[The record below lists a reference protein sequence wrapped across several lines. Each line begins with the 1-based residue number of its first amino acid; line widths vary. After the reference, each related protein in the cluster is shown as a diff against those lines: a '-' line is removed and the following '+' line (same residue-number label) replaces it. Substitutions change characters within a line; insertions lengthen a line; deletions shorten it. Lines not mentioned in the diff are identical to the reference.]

1 MKSSFRCRISSITFP
16 SAARRM
22 WVGFAALS
30 VFSFLHYAGVK
41 AEDAPKPSALEE
53 FCLLIEPKEGPAV
66 AQPIKGAQKTALV
79 PGRETSI
86 GGVRYYTKE
95 EFEALG
101 LGWSGFQKKA
111 EAAATRVLATL
122 KPEITRDAKNFVTS
136 AVLRGPSHLTASAVL
151 APRFYE
157 MFRATMGDD
166 LVVLIPDRFTVYV
179 FPRPLGQYKELGPKI
194 LAAYAEAAYPVSYE
208 VLLLNKQGLSA
219 LGSFR
224 TE

>member
-1 MKSSFRCRISSITFP
+1 MKPPVLCRPRPISFGFT
-16 SAARRM
+16 ARRI
-22 WVGFAALS
+22 WLGFVALMF
-30 VFSFLHYAGVK
+30 FSLLPFISGK
-41 AEDAPKPSALEE
+41 AENAPKPPSLEE

-66 AQPIKGAQKTALV
+66 SQAIKGAHMTALV

-111 EAAATRVLATL
+111 EETAGRVLATL
-122 KPEITRDAKNFVTS
+122 KPEIARDAKNFVTS
-136 AVLRGPSHLTASAVL
+136 AVLRGQSHLTASTVL

-179 FPRPLGQYKELGPKI
+179 FPRPLGQYKEFGPKI
-194 LAAYAEAAYPVSYE
+194 LEAYAAATYPVSCE